1 MKESSGLKSVTVLG
15 LVLVVILLVL
25 SWFALETAFSDS
37 DEGNEEEIEGY
48 SGDLRVLTTPD
59 IHSHLFA
66 MSDNDTGTRIGRI
79 GALAETLGEK
89 KEDTIYLFAGDLGE
103 GGFYHM
109 YSGVPEAEAYSMAG
123 IDAAVLGNHAFDF
136 NNSLLKV
143 WATNASFP
151 ILCANIDFSDA
162 VLNETVKD
170 YVILDSGDA
179 KIGVF
184 GILLPQLGEFVEI
197 PGGVVIYENTTAIAE
212 SVVKELEEQDVDVI
226 IALTHQYE
234 DEDVELAESVSG
246 IDLII
251 GGHDHLV
258 WNRTVTAPDGS
269 SVLIVHAGKYGE
281 ETDSVDL
288 AFGNGEVAGTSIER
302 YEITEDLPDDP
313 DITSFI
319 MPYYENYTASL
330 SEPIGKTL
338 VPLDAT
344 YETIRTNESNAGDLV
359 TDAIR
364 TNVPGADIALINS
377 GSIRGDCIIPAGEMS
392 YLTLETLL
400 PFENMIVTVQ
410 MTGDEVTDT
419 LERSA
424 SAIVFP
430 GEEEGNVHKLS
441 SGGFLQVS
449 GVRFDINSSAESF
462 SADLDTNTVI
472 SKGNRIEN
480 LTVVTPDGIVPIDPG
495 AIYTVAVNDYLA
507 GGGNGYTNIGAI
519 PDNKKTNTEIN
530 VIDLLAA
537 DIGENSPISP
547 KCDGRIRVLG

>member
-1 MKESSGLKSVTVLG
+1 MKESSGLRYVTALA
-15 LVLVVILLVL
+15 LLLVVILLVL
-25 SWFALETAFSDS
+25 SWFALEIAFNDS
-37 DEGNEEEIEGY
+37 GKGNDEKISGY

-59 IHSHLFA
+59 IHSHLFS

-79 GALAETLGEK
+79 GALAETLEEEN
-89 KEDTIYLFAGDLGE
+89 EDTIYLFAGDLGE

-109 YSGVPEAEAYSMAG
+109 YSGVPEAEVYSMIG

-136 NNSLLKV
+136 NGSLLRV

-151 ILCANIDFSDA
+151 IVCANIDFSDA

-170 YVILDSGDA
+170 YTIIDSGDA

-184 GILLPQLGEFVEI
+184 GILLPQLGNFVEVPDGI
-197 PGGVVIYENTTAIAE
+197 VIYENTTAIAE
-212 SVVKELEEQDVDVI
+212 SVVKELEDRDVDVI
-226 IALTHQYE
+226 VALTHQYE
-234 DEDVELAESVSG
+234 DEDVHLAESVSG
-246 IDLII
+246 IDLVI

-258 WNRTVTAPDGS
+258 WNRTVTAPDGDS
-269 SVLIVHAGKYGE
+269 TLIVHAGKYGE

-288 AFGNGEVAGTSIER
+288 VFDNGEVTGTSIKR
-302 YEITEDLPDDP
+302 YEITEEMPDDKR
-313 DITSFI
+313 ITSFI

-364 TNVPGADIALINS
+364 TNVPGVDIALINS
-377 GSIRGDCIIPAGEMS
+377 GSIRGDCIIPAGEIS

-410 MTGDEVTDT
+410 MTGDEVKDT

-430 GEEEGNVHKLS
+430 GEEEGNVSRIS

-449 GVRFDINSSAESF
+449 GVRFDINPGGESF
-462 SADLDTNTVI
+462 SADFNTGTVM

-495 AIYTVAVNDYLA
+495 AVYTVAVNDFLA

-519 PDNKKTNTEIN
+519 FDDKKVNTEIN
-530 VIDLLAA
+530 VIDLLAN

-547 KCDGRIRVLG
+547 ETDGRIRVL

>member
-1 MKESSGLKSVTVLG
+1 MKESSGLRSVTALT
-15 LVLVVILLVL
+15 LLLVVILLFL
-25 SWFALETAFSDS
+25 SWFALETAFDDGGKGN
-37 DEGNEEEIEGY
+37 DEKISGY

-59 IHSHLFA
+59 IHSHLFS

-79 GALAETLGEK
+79 GALAATLEEEN
-89 KEDTIYLFAGDLGE
+89 EDTIYLFAGDLGE

-109 YSGVPEAEAYSMAG
+109 YSGVPEAEVYSMIG

-136 NNSLLKV
+136 NGSLLRV

-151 ILCANIDFSDA
+151 IVCANIDFTDT

-170 YVILDSGDA
+170 YTILDSGDA

-184 GILLPQLGEFVEI
+184 GILLPQLGEFVEV
-197 PGGVVIYENTTAIAE
+197 PDGVVIYENTTAIAE
-212 SVVKELEEQDVDVI
+212 SVVKELEDRDVDVI
-226 IALTHQYE
+226 VALTHQYE
-234 DEDVELAESVSG
+234 DEDVRLAESVSG
-246 IDLII
+246 IDLVI

-258 WNRTVTAPDGS
+258 WNRTVTAPDGGS
-269 SVLIVHAGKYGE
+269 TLIVHAGKYGE

-288 AFGNGEVAGTSIER
+288 VFDNGEVTGTSIKR
-302 YEITEDLPDDP
+302 YEITEKMPDDKR
-313 DITSFI
+313 ITSFI

-344 YETIRTNESNAGDLV
+344 YDSIRRGETNAGDLV

-364 TNVPGADIALINS
+364 RNVPGVDIALINS
-377 GSIRGDCIIPAGEMS
+377 GSIRGDCIIPAGEIS

-400 PFENMIVTVQ
+400 PFENMIVTVR
-410 MTGDEVTDT
+410 MTGNEVKDT
-419 LERSA
+419 LERSS

-430 GEEEGNVHKLS
+430 GEEEGNVSRIS

-449 GVRFDINSSAESF
+449 GVRFDINPAGESF
-462 SADLDTNTVI
+462 SADFNTGAVM

-480 LTVVTPDGIVPIDPG
+480 LTVETPDGIVSIDPETV
-495 AIYTVAVNDYLA
+495 YTVAVNDFLA

-519 PDNKKTNTEIN
+519 PGDKKVNTEIN
-530 VIDLLAA
+530 VIDLLAN
-537 DIGENSPISP
+537 DIGEDSPISP
-547 KCDGRIRVLG
+547 ETDGRIRVL

>member
-1 MKESSGLKSVTVLG
+1 MKESSGLKSVTVIG
-15 LVLVVILLVL
+15 LLLVVILLIFSVFVL
-25 SWFALETAFSDS
+25 ENAFSGS
-37 DEGNEEEIEGY
+37 DEGNAEDIAGY
-48 SGDLRVLTTPD
+48 SGNLRVLTTPD
-59 IHSHLFA
+59 IHSHLFS
-66 MSDNDTGTRIGRI
+66 MSENDTGTRIGRI

-89 KEDTIYLFAGDLGE
+89 NEDTIYLFAGDLGE

-109 YSGVPEAEAYSMAG
+109 YSGVPEAGAYSMAG

-151 ILCANIDFSDA
+151 ILCANIDFSDD

-212 SVVKELEEQDVDVI
+212 SVVKELEDQDVDVI

-269 SVLIVHAGKYGE
+269 STLIVHAGKYGE

-288 AFGNGEVAGTSIER
+288 VFENGEVTGTSIER
-302 YEITEDLPDDP
+302 YQITEDMPVDP
-313 DITSFI
+313 EITSFI
-319 MPYYENYTASL
+319 MPYYENYTSSL

-344 YETIRTNESNAGDLV
+344 YETIRTNESNAGDLI

-364 TNVPGADIALINS
+364 TNVPGVDIALINS

-410 MTGDEVTDT
+410 MTGDEVKDT

-449 GVRFDINSSAESF
+449 GVRFDINSSGESF
-462 SADLDTNTVI
+462 TADFNNDTII
-472 SKGNRIEN
+472 SKGDRIEN
-480 LTVVTPDGIVPIDPG
+480 LTVVTTDGIAPIDPD
-495 AIYTVAVNDYLA
+495 AVYTVAVNDYLA
-507 GGGNGYTNIGAI
+507 GGGNGYTNIRAI
-519 PDNKKTNTEIN
+519 SDDKKVNTEIN
-530 VIDLLAA
+530 VIGLLAS
-537 DIGENSPISP
+537 DIEENSPISP
-547 KCDGRIRVLG
+547 ECDGRIRVLG